1 MVDNESTDKTES
13 DDTRQKII
21 AAALE
26 LFGEIGYKRATTR
39 LIAERAEIN
48 EVTLFRHFG
57 KKQNLLTACVAEFN
71 AVGFSD
77 NMEHYLTGNYPDDIA
92 QMARAVI
99 KDMAERFGT
108 LRLLI
113 CDSVD
118 MPELR
123 DAAIQGSQHNQGL
136 VVDYFQ
142 RQIAAGAV
150 RPDLDAEVL
159 AHAFE
164 SLFSSY
170 VLFQAVFNA
179 GHAQMLPEETIRQL
193 VDVFVRGT
201 INQ

>member
-1 MVDNESTDKTES
+1 MEDNESIDKIGS

-21 AAALE
+21 AAALG

-77 NMEHYLTGNYPDDIA
+77 NMEQYLTGNYPDDIA
-92 QMARAVI
+92 QMAQAVI

-113 CDSVD
+113 CDSMD

-123 DAAIQGSQHNQGL
+123 DAAMQGSQHNQGI

-142 RQIAAGAV
+142 RQITAGAV
-150 RPDLDAEVL
+150 RPHLDAEVL
-159 AHAFE
+159 AHAFD

-179 GHAQMLPEETIRQL
+179 GQAQMLPDETISQL
-193 VDVFVRGT
+193 VGIFVRGT
-201 INQ
+201 EK